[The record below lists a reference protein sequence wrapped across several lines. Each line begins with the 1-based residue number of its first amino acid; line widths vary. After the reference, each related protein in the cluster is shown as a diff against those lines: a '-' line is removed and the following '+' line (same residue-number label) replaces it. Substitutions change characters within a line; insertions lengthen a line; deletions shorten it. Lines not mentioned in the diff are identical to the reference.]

1 MLCFV
6 LVFLSASGQLP
17 ATVQV
22 DQNKLLVK
30 KVDETVNTTFVC
42 EVKNSLG
49 SGKKELAATVI
60 GEYKHDAGMPHHTL
74 FNQKYTVSPTQ
85 SVYTLDTTVS

>member
-1 MLCFV
+1 MVSKTSYKCSFLCQWF
-6 LVFLSASGQLP
+6 FSTSGQLP
-17 ATVQV
+17 PSVRV
-22 DQNKLLVK
+22 DQNRLLVR

-60 GEYKHDAGMPHHTL
+60 GE
-74 FNQKYTVSPTQ
+74 
-85 SVYTLDTTVS
+85 